1 MIYFQEADPLLGLFK
16 RNLFLIRGRLS
27 GSFF

>member
-16 RNLFLIRGRLS
+16 RNLFFLEVG
-27 GSFF
+27 